1 MQELC
6 VLVKRTHL
14 VVHCQVQMLLLLQQF
29 YFASLHFRPDRLYF
43 PLLSLDMLL
52 KKTNREN

>member
-14 VVHCQVQMLLLLQQF
+14 VVHCQVQMLLLLLQF
-29 YFASLHFRPDRLYF
+29 FVVSLHFRHDLLYF